1 MFRRIKNRVQIMSR
15 ALDTNNIDYS
25 YWKNGFLKNYIL
37 CHINNKNNTKSK
49 SSKKEIII
57 IVFMTLS
64 VLRIMKMIR
73 IDDQN
78 NRLLVY
84 FGSPWHYLGGNNL
97 YVETLLGFWALNTIS
112 FHLFL
117 DYSRNKHFEWLEIF
131 EFLAGIISYH
141 KIGISFKNLFTL
153 NKLRYLSLKF
163 FFLHIIRSYEQ

>member
-1 MFRRIKNRVQIMSR
+1 MFRLIKNRVQIMSR
-15 ALDTNNIDYS
+15 ALDTNNINYS

-37 CHINNKNNTKSK
+37 YRINNENNTKSK

-57 IVFMTLS
+57 IVFLMLN

-84 FGSPWHYLGGNNL
+84 FGSPWHYLGGNHF
-97 YVETLLGFWALNTIS
+97 YVETLAGFWTLNAIA

-131 EFLAGIISYH
+131 EFLVGIISYN
-141 KIGISFKNLFTL
+141 KIGNSF
-153 NKLRYLSLKF
+153 
-163 FFLHIIRSYEQ
+163 